1 MKTDRPVHP
10 DVLSLQKEL
19 QQVKKQLQRSEE
31 QLQRSEEKLQH
42 SEERFQQ
49 LFDKAPLGYQSL
61 DEAGCFLDVNQSWC
75 EILGYAK
82 EAVIGRWFGDFL
94 APEYVEPFRQRFPLF
109 KQQGTIHSEF
119 EMLHQSGERRYIA
132 FEGRIGYLPDGRFE
146 RTHCIMQDITELKQA
161 EKREKEHLR
170 QLHSLV
176 RNLPGFVYRCRYDE
190 NWTML
195 YLSEGCLAVTGYHPE
210 ELIDNKV
217 LSFNDIIKEEYRE
230 LLFKKWGKTLTNH
243 TPFYEEYEIITASG
257 ETRWVQEH
265 AVEVYDDDNNLLF
278 LEGYIEDS
286 TSRKQ
291 AEAALKESEETIR
304 LLFNSTAEGIYGIDT
319 HGRCTFCNKAALTRI
334 EYTDEQEVLG
344 RNMHQLIHHSHKDG
358 TMMPVESCKIFK
370 AFNEGMRTH
379 SDQEVFWTK
388 SGASFPVEYWSYPMY
403 REGKVVGAVV
413 TFIDITQKLQLNEAL
428 VNSESKY
435 RYLFENNP
443 APMWIYD
450 EETLD
455 FLEVNKAAIDHYGYS
470 RKEFLQRTLRDIRPK
485 EDVDRLVKDVDATT
499 KTLNRAGIWRHQKK
513 NGQLIYVDIVSHQ
526 LEYESKKARLVI
538 STDIT
543 DRIEMEAALMKAK
556 EKAEESDRLKSAFLA
571 NMSHE
576 IRTPMNSIL
585 GFSELLKDP
594 HFDEK
599 QKEAFI
605 QIITTNGNNLLN
617 IINDIIDISK
627 IEAGEMRLNKTLV
640 EVDNVM
646 ESLEN
651 QYAFQ
656 EVKPSVTFRW
666 PKPKEAKGVRVLAD
680 KERMFQVL
688 NNLISNALKFT
699 DEGYIEVGYQP
710 ATDLVTFYV
719 KDTGI
724 GIAPEHHALVF
735 KRFRQVEVDTSRLFG
750 GNGLGLAICK
760 HLVGLMGGTIWVES
774 EEGKG
779 ATFYFTLPLA

>member
-1 MKTDRPVHP
+1 M
-10 DVLSLQKEL
+10 
-19 QQVKKQLQRSEE
+19 KKQLQRSEE

-49 LFDKAPLGYQSL
+49 LFDEAPLGYQSL

-82 EAVIGRWFGDFL
+82 EAVIGRWFGEFL

-119 EMLHQSGERRYIA
+119 EMLHQSGERRHIA
-132 FEGRIGYLPDGRFE
+132 FEGRIEYLPDGRFE

-195 YLSEGCLAVTGYHPE
+195 YLSEGCLAVTGYHPDD
-210 ELIDNKV
+210 LIDNKV

-230 LLFKKWGKTLTNH
+230 LLFKKWGQTLTNH
-243 TPFYEEYEIITASG
+243 APFYEEYEIITASG

-291 AEAALKESEETIR
+291 A
-304 LLFNSTAEGIYGIDT
+304 
-319 HGRCTFCNKAALTRI
+319 
-334 EYTDEQEVLG
+334 
-344 RNMHQLIHHSHKDG
+344 
-358 TMMPVESCKIFK
+358 
-370 AFNEGMRTH
+370 
-379 SDQEVFWTK
+379 
-388 SGASFPVEYWSYPMY
+388 
-403 REGKVVGAVV
+403 
-413 TFIDITQKLQLNEAL
+413 
-428 VNSESKY
+428 
-435 RYLFENNP
+435 
-443 APMWIYD
+443 
-450 EETLD
+450 
-455 FLEVNKAAIDHYGYS
+455 
-470 RKEFLQRTLRDIRPK
+470 
-485 EDVDRLVKDVDATT
+485 
-499 KTLNRAGIWRHQKK
+499 
-513 NGQLIYVDIVSHQ
+513 
-526 LEYESKKARLVI
+526 
-538 STDIT
+538 
-543 DRIEMEAALMKAK
+543 EAALMKAK